1 MSQFNLT
8 IITPERSFFS
18 DEVDMVI
25 VNAIEG
31 EMAVL
36 KNRAPIITPLKTG
49 KIRIFIDKKERVAAV
64 VDGYINVGK
73 YSTIVVTSAAEWPEE
88 IDVDRALESKKR
100 AEEAISERD
109 KGKDVVQA
117 QLALRRALN
126 RIEVSKLSKYND

>member
-1 MSQFNLT
+1 MSQFNLS

-25 VNAIEG
+25 VNALEG

-49 KIRIFIDKKERVAAV
+49 KIRIFIDKKERTAAV

-88 IDVDRALESKKR
+88 IDVERALEAKR
-100 AEEAISERD
+100 KAEETLRD
-109 KGKDVVQA
+109 RGKDVVQA

-126 RIEVSKLSKYND
+126 RIEVANMRSKYND

>member
-1 MSQFNLT
+1 MSKFNLT
-8 IITPERSFFS
+8 IVTPERSFYS
-18 DEVDMVI
+18 DDVDMVV
-25 VNAIEG
+25 VNAAEG

-49 KIRIFIDKKERVAAV
+49 KIKIFKNNEERVAAV

-73 YSTIVVTSAAEWPEE
+73 YSTIVVTNAAEWPEE
-88 IDVDRALESKKR
+88 IDVDRALDAKKR
-100 AEEAISERD
+100 AEDKIERD
-109 KGKDVVQA
+109 KGRDVIQA

>member
-8 IITPERSFFS
+8 IVTPERCFFTE
-18 DEVDMVI
+18 DVDMVV
-25 VNAIEG
+25 VNAVEG

-49 KIRIFIDKKERVAAV
+49 KIRIFNNGEERVAAV
-64 VDGYINVGK
+64 VDGYINVGP

-88 IDVDRALESKKR
+88 IDIERALEAKRR
-100 AEEAISERD
+100 AEETLRD
-109 KGKDVVQA
+109 KGKDIIQA

-126 RIEVSKLSKYND
+126 RIEIAKMSKYND